1 LDRKI
6 LAVTAVLE
14 AVVRKVPLAVRDRG
28 DSLKMIKQTL
38 KGLPSLFL
46 STTT

>member
-28 DSLKMIKQTL
+28 DSLRMKKQIL
-38 KGLPSLFL
+38 KGLLSLLL